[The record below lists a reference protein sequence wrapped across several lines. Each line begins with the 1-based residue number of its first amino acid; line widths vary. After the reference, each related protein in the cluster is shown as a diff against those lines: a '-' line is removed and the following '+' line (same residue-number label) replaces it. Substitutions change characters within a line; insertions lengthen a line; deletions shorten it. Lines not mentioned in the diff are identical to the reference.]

1 MDRGRIGFPELMIV
15 LVIIMI
21 LFGAWKIPSLGSA
34 VWKHH
39 PQLQAI

>member
-1 MDRGRIGFPELMIV
+1 
-15 LVIIMI
+15 MI